1 MKKPSIRE
9 RVKKY
14 FRNRALNKELKK
26 WEAKFKGDKERVEK
40 VTEMCL
46 KVIHTAFPNENDT
59 ITIPKILGDM
69 IYSVEETMYD
79 KRGLNHLYF
88 EWASERYM
96 SDFIPEIIEAIK
108 ITQKYLIEGNHTEDN
123 RGGHGCGDRYVW
135 YIPHKTKI
143 IQCHTSQNY
152 NVILILDQNDY
163 KTELHIRRFWESVDD
178 AREDDWDI
186 ERTKDGFD
194 LKKLLVES
202 QWLTERFSDNLP
214 GNQFIHRPDLKMFK
228 KAINSNSMGSESG
241 RPLFFLDAR
250 DPGYV
255 LSYEKVSFDEFD
267 MHTKTDCPVLNY
279 GLLKAVL
286 FDIQSQREYFEEEED

>member
-108 ITQKYLIEGNHTEDN
+108 I
-123 RGGHGCGDRYVW
+123 
-135 YIPHKTKI
+135 
-143 IQCHTSQNY
+143 
-152 NVILILDQNDY
+152 
-163 KTELHIRRFWESVDD
+163 
-178 AREDDWDI
+178 
-186 ERTKDGFD
+186 
-194 LKKLLVES
+194 
-202 QWLTERFSDNLP
+202 
-214 GNQFIHRPDLKMFK
+214 
-228 KAINSNSMGSESG
+228 
-241 RPLFFLDAR
+241 FLD
-250 DPGYV
+250 GV
-255 LSYEKVSFDEFD
+255 FL
-267 MHTKTDCPVLNY
+267 T
-279 GLLKAVL
+279 LLPITIVFAFL
-286 FDIQSQREYFEEEED
+286 QRNITTGIATTGMK